1 MEIVATA
8 LAKREYKAAAID
20 KLLGGN
26 WYRLLR
32 DVLG

>member
-1 MEIVATA
+1 LT
-8 LAKREYKAAAID
+8 KRGYKAAAID

-26 WYRLLR
+26 WHRLLR